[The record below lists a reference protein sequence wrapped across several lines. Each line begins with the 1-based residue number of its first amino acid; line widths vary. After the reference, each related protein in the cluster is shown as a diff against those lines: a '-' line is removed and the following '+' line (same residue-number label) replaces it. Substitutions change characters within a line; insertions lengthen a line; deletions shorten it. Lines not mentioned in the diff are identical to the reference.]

1 MIEAVGIPI
10 PQDSSVKSTIL
21 KRSLNITFYDTSLE
35 CANYCVARLDAEWD
49 ADVEDQWIF
58 DKNNRSIFVKIANFE
73 QRKYEKYVLMFEFI
87 ITLVDG
93 SKSM

>member
-35 CANYCVARLDAEWD
+35 SAKYCVARID
-49 ADVEDQWIF
+49 ADWDPDIEDQWIF
-58 DKNNRSIFVKIANFE
+58 DKNNRDVFVRIGSYE
-73 QRKYEKYVLMFEFI
+73 SRKYDKLLLLFEFI
-87 ITLVDG
+87 ITIVDG
-93 SKSM
+93 NKSL